1 MKLIKQTL
9 FSITI
14 IRALYTDNYFS
25 VEAENMEEA
34 LQIAREVIKE
44 DYKEWKI
51 GSIAVMRP
59 CYRTS
64 TKTITVEV

>member
-14 IRALYTDNYFS
+14 IRALHTDNYFS

-51 GSIAVMRP
+51 SSITVMRP
-59 CYRTS
+59 CYRVS

>member
-14 IRALYTDNYFS
+14 TRPCYNDTYLS

-34 LQIAREVIKE
+34 LQITREIIKE

-51 GSIAVMRP
+51 SSIAVMRP

>member
-14 IRALYTDNYFS
+14 TRAGYEETYLS

-44 DYKEWKI
+44 NYKEWRI
-51 GSIAVMRP
+51 SSIAVSRP

>member
-14 IRALYTDNYFS
+14 VRAGYNDINFS
-25 VEAENMEEA
+25 VVAENMEEA
-34 LQIAREVIKE
+34 LQITREIIKE

-51 GSIAVMRP
+51 GSITTTKP
-59 CYRTS
+59 CYRIP

>member
-1 MKLIKQTL
+1 MQTL

-14 IRALYTDNYFS
+14 IRVGYNDNYFS
-25 VEAENMEEA
+25 VAAENMEEA
-34 LQIAREVIKE
+34 LQVAKEVIKE
-44 DYKEWKI
+44 DYKEWRI
-51 GSIAVMRP
+51 SSIAVMRP